1 MIWNL
6 PEHRAF
12 DSKSEMDEVQEFA
25 ERNLQGF
32 DVQVVAEHVWFYNS
46 SRSTAVQSAYS

>member
-1 MIWNL
+1 MTWNL

-12 DSKSEMDEVQEFA
+12 DAKSEMDEVQEFA

-32 DVQVVAEHVWFYNS
+32 DVQVVAERVWFYNS
-46 SRSTAVQSAYS
+46 SWRAAVQSAYS